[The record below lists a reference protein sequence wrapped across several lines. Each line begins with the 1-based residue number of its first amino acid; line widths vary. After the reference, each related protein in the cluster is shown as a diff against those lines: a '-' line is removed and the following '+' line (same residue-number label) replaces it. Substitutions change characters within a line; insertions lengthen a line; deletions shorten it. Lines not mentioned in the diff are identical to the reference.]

1 MTTEAT
7 AETKTVYELRP
18 GTGSAFFTT
27 EKSNANSPDFK
38 GKIKLLT
45 GEMIHFVG
53 WKKTGRENKEYFS
66 LALNK
71 KFHQLPGQLH
81 ETQENLTKNHVNI

>member
-1 MTTEAT
+1 M
-7 AETKTVYELRP
+7 ETKIEFRP
-18 GTGSAFFTT
+18 GTGSAFFAT

-53 WKKTGRENKEYFS
+53 WKKTGNGGKEYFS

-71 KFHQLPGQLH
+71 KFHPEIEENPPGS
-81 ETQENLTKNHVNI
+81 